1 MTSTSSSEETTM
13 SHATAATAAGT
24 TSQDG
29 RNSGGGGSR
38 GGSGGV
44 AGGVRRVLAARE
56 AGLAGVL
63 VLLIVFLAIKS
74 PYFLTT
80 GNLIVVGRQASL
92 SLIIAVGMTFVI
104 LAGGIDLSVG
114 STVALV
120 SILTGEF
127 MVTLGLPPVIAA
139 VLAVVCGAL
148 VGLVNGAIVAATA
161 IPPFVVTLG
170 MLAVARGLALGITQ
184 GETISGLPASFLIL
198 GQGSLAGIPVPV
210 WIAAA
215 VAVAAHVLL
224 ARTRFGRN
232 VYVIGS
238 NEQAAVLSGIRVR
251 RTKVAIFV
259 IAAGLAGLEAVIE
272 TARLSVGQPSAGNG
286 YELVAIGAVVIG
298 GASLFGGEGS
308 ILGTVLGTLLLALI
322 QNGLILLGISAYWQ
336 QVFSGVIIVA
346 AVALNMWRQR
356 RSRGR

>member
-1 MTSTSSSEETTM
+1 MSEQETTM
-13 SHATAATAAGT
+13 SNAPTAAPPTGTPADRARATSAGRLR
-24 TSQDG
+24 S
-29 RNSGGGGSR
+29 
-38 GGSGGV
+38 
-44 AGGVRRVLAARE
+44 VLAARE
-56 AGLAGVL
+56 AGLAAVL
-63 VLLIVFLAIKS
+63 ILLVIFLATRS

-92 SLIIAVGMTFVI
+92 ALLIAVGMTFVI

-127 MVTLGLPPVIAA
+127 MVNLSLNP
-139 VLAVVCGAL
+139 VLAAALALACGL
-148 VGLVNGAIVAATA
+148 GVGLVNGALVATTA

-184 GETISGLPASFLIL
+184 GQSISGLPPSFLIL
-198 GQGSLAGIPVPV
+198 GQGSLAGIPIPV

-215 VAVAAHVLL
+215 VAVIAHLVL

-232 VYVIGS
+232 VFFIGS

-251 RTKVAIFV
+251 RTKIAIFT

-346 AVALNMWRQR
+346 AVALNIWRQG

>member
-1 MTSTSSSEETTM
+1 MSEQETTTM
-13 SHATAATAAGT
+13 SNATTTSSTAAPAPQAPARRGAG
-24 TSQDG
+24 SHL
-29 RNSGGGGSR
+29 RS
-38 GGSGGV
+38 
-44 AGGVRRVLAARE
+44 VLAARE

-63 VLLIVFLAIKS
+63 VLLVLFLSWRS

-80 GNLIVVGRQASL
+80 GNFVVVGRQASL
-92 SLIIAVGMTFVI
+92 SLLIAVGMTFVI

-127 MVTLGLPPVIAA
+127 MVNLQLNPVLAA
-139 VLAVVCGAL
+139 VLALACGL
-148 VGLVNGAIVAATA
+148 VVGLVNGVLVATTA

-184 GETISGLPASFLIL
+184 GQSISGMPAGFLVL
-198 GQGSLAGIPVPV
+198 GQGSMAGIPIPV
-210 WIAAA
+210 WIAAV
-215 VAVAAHVLL
+215 VAVVAHLVL

-232 VYVIGS
+232 VFFVGS

-251 RTKVAIFV
+251 RTKIAIFT
-259 IAAGLAGLEAVIE
+259 IAAGLAALEAVIE

-308 ILGTVLGTLLLALI
+308 VLGTVLGTLLLALI
-322 QNGLILLGISAYWQ
+322 QDGLILLGISAYWQ

-346 AVALNMWRQR
+346 AVALNIWRQG
-356 RSRGR
+356 RGRGR

>member
-1 MTSTSSSEETTM
+1 MSDTPTTAVSGPTSRRASA
-13 SHATAATAAGT
+13 H
-24 TSQDG
+24 G
-29 RNSGGGGSR
+29 RLRSL
-38 GGSGGV
+38 V
-44 AGGVRRVLAARE
+44 AARE
-56 AGLAGVL
+56 AGLAGVI
-63 VLLIVFLAIKS
+63 VLLVMFLAWRS
-74 PYFLTT
+74 PYFLTG
-80 GNLIVVGRQASL
+80 GNLVVVGRQASL
-92 SLIIAVGMTFVI
+92 SLLIAIGMTFVI
-104 LAGGIDLSVG
+104 VAGGIDLSVG

-127 MVTLGLPPVIAA
+127 MVTLQFSPVIAA
-139 VLAVVCGAL
+139 LLALVCGL
-148 VGLVNGAIVAATA
+148 VVGLVNGVIVATTA

-184 GETISGLPASFLIL
+184 GSTISGLPAGFLIL
-198 GQGSLAGIPVPV
+198 GQGSVAGIPIPV
-210 WIAAA
+210 WIAAG
-215 VAVAAHVLL
+215 VAVVAHLVLS
-224 ARTRFGRN
+224 RTRFGRN
-232 VYVIGS
+232 VFFVGS

-251 RTKVAIFV
+251 RTKIVIFV

-272 TARLSVGQPSAGNG
+272 TARLSVGQPSAGTG

-336 QVFSGVIIVA
+336 QVFSGAIIVA

-356 RSRGR
+356 RGRAR

>member
-1 MTSTSSSEETTM
+1 MSDTSTSTASS
-13 SHATAATAAGT
+13 T
-24 TSQDG
+24 TSRRASAQG
-29 RNSGGGGSR
+29 R
-38 GGSGGV
+38 
-44 AGGVRRVLAARE
+44 VRSLVAARE
-56 AGLAGVL
+56 AGLAGVI
-63 VLLIVFLAIKS
+63 VLLVMFLALRS
-74 PYFLTT
+74 PYFLTG
-80 GNLIVVGRQASL
+80 GNLVVVGRQASL
-92 SLIIAVGMTFVI
+92 SLLIAIGMTFVI
-104 LAGGIDLSVG
+104 VAGGIDLSVG

-127 MVTLGLPPVIAA
+127 MVTLQFSPIIAA
-139 VLAVVCGAL
+139 VLALVCGL
-148 VGLVNGAIVAATA
+148 VVGLVNGVIVATTA

-184 GETISGLPASFLIL
+184 GSTISGLPADFLIL
-198 GQGSLAGIPVPV
+198 GQGFLAGIPIPV
-210 WIAAA
+210 WIAAG
-215 VAVAAHVLL
+215 VAVVAHLVLS
-224 ARTRFGRN
+224 RTRFGRN
-232 VYVIGS
+232 VFFVGS

-251 RTKVAIFV
+251 RTKIAIFV

-272 TARLSVGQPSAGNG
+272 TARLSVGQPSAGTG

-336 QVFSGVIIVA
+336 QVFSGAIIVA

-356 RSRGR
+356 RGRAR

>member
-1 MTSTSSSEETTM
+1 M
-13 SHATAATAAGT
+13 SNATAAAPAPQASRPGG
-24 TSQDG
+24 G
-29 RNSGGGGSR
+29 RSGGGA
-38 GGSGGV
+38 V
-44 AGGVRRVLAARE
+44 AGLRRLVAARE

-63 VLLIVFLAIKS
+63 VLLVLFLAWQS
-74 PYFLTT
+74 PFFLTS

-114 STVALV
+114 STVALT

-127 MVTLGLPPVIAA
+127 MVSLGLNPVVAA
-139 VLAVVCGAL
+139 IMALLCGIG
-148 VGLVNGAIVAATA
+148 VGLVNGVIVATTA

-184 GETISGLPASFLIL
+184 GQTISGLPPSFLIL
-198 GQGSLAGIPVPV
+198 GQGSLAGIPIPV
-210 WIAAA
+210 WIAAG
-215 VAVAAHVLL
+215 VAITAHLVL

-232 VYVIGS
+232 VYFIGS

-251 RTKVAIFV
+251 RTKIAIFA
-259 IAAGLAGLEAVIE
+259 IAAGLAALEAVIE

>member
-1 MTSTSSSEETTM
+1 MTDTLSTEVQKGEAEGPDRRSAM
-13 SHATAATAAGT
+13 
-24 TSQDG
+24 D
-29 RNSGGGGSR
+29 R
-38 GGSGGV
+38 
-44 AGGVRRVLAARE
+44 VRSVLAARE

-63 VLLIVFLAIKS
+63 ILVVLFLTWRS

-80 GNLIVVGRQASL
+80 DNLIVVARQASL

-120 SILTGEF
+120 SIMTGEF
-127 MVTLGLPPVIAA
+127 MVNLNLPTIVAA
-139 VLAVVCGAL
+139 LLAVACGVV
-148 VGLVNGAIVAATA
+148 VGLVNGLLVGLTS

-184 GETISGLPASFLIL
+184 GQTISGFPDGFLVL
-198 GQGSLAGIPVPV
+198 GQGSLAGIPIPV
-210 WIAAA
+210 WIAAG
-215 VAVAAHVLL
+215 VAVLAHLVL

-232 VYVIGS
+232 VFFIGS

-251 RTKVAIFV
+251 RTKIAIFA

-308 ILGTVLGTLLLALI
+308 ILGTVLGTCLLALI
-322 QNGLILLGISAYWQ
+322 QDGLILLGISAYWQ
-336 QVFSGVIIVA
+336 QVFSGVIIVG
-346 AVALNMWRQR
+346 AVALNIWRQK

>member
-1 MTSTSSSEETTM
+1 VSERARTPITDPTTEQETTM
-13 SHATAATAAGT
+13 STTTPAAPRAAST
-24 TSQDG
+24 RRSSPTD
-29 RNSGGGGSR
+29 R
-38 GGSGGV
+38 
-44 AGGVRRVLAARE
+44 VRSALAARE

-63 VLLIVFLAIKS
+63 VLLVVFLAWRS

-92 SLIIAVGMTFVI
+92 SLLIAVGMTFVI

-120 SILTGEF
+120 SIVTGEL
-127 MVTLGLPPVIAA
+127 MVNLGLNP
-139 VLAVVCGAL
+139 VLAVVLSVLSGVV
-148 VGLVNGAIVAATA
+148 VGLVNGVIVAVST

-184 GETISGLPASFLIL
+184 GQSISGFDPSFLIL
-198 GQGSLAGIPVPV
+198 GQGSMAGIPVPV
-210 WIAAA
+210 WIAAV
-215 VAVAAHVLL
+215 VAVVAHLVLT
-224 ARTRFGRN
+224 RSRFGRN
-232 VYVIGS
+232 VFFIGS

-251 RTKVAIFV
+251 RTKIAIFA

-308 ILGTVLGTLLLALI
+308 ILGTVLGTVLLALI

-336 QVFSGVIIVA
+336 QVFSGTIIVA
-346 AVALNMWRQR
+346 AVALNIWRQQ
-356 RSRGR
+356 RGRGR

>member
-1 MTSTSSSEETTM
+1 MSDRTATTPTAPTGSSGQPPRPTPGP
-13 SHATAATAAGT
+13 AAG
-24 TSQDG
+24 
-29 RNSGGGGSR
+29 REGGGS
-38 GGSGGV
+38 S
-44 AGGVRRVLAARE
+44 AGDGLRRVVAARE
-56 AGLAGVL
+56 GGLAGVL
-63 VLLIVFLAIKS
+63 ILLVIFLAWRS
-74 PYFLTT
+74 PYFLTI
-80 GNLIVVGRQASL
+80 GNLVVVGRQAAL
-92 SLIIAVGMTFVI
+92 SLLIAIGMTIVI

-120 SILTGEF
+120 SVVTGELL
-127 MVTLGLPPVIAA
+127 VTLQLNPVLGVVLA
-139 VLAVVCGAL
+139 VLAGVAI
-148 VGLVNGAIVAATA
+148 GLVNGVIVAMSS

-184 GETISGLPASFLIL
+184 GQTLSGFDPAFLVL
-198 GQGSLAGIPVPV
+198 GQGSLAGVPIPV

-215 VAVAAHVLL
+215 LAVAAHVLL
-224 ARTRFGRN
+224 TRTRFGRN
-232 VYVIGS
+232 VFFIGS

-251 RTKVAIFV
+251 RTKIAIFA

-298 GASLFGGEGS
+298 GTSLFGGEGS

-336 QVFSGVIIVA
+336 QVFSGTIIVA
-346 AVALNMWRQR
+346 AVALNIWRQK
-356 RSRGR
+356 SGQHS

>member
-1 MTSTSSSEETTM
+1 MTNETIAPAIPQPPMAPPSRRLTP
-13 SHATAATAAGT
+13 AARTKKL
-24 TSQDG
+24 
-29 RNSGGGGSR
+29 
-38 GGSGGV
+38 
-44 AGGVRRVLAARE
+44 LAARE

-63 VLLIVFLAIKS
+63 ILVIIFLAWRS
-74 PYFLTT
+74 PFFFTT
-80 GNLIVVGRQASL
+80 DNLIVVARQASL

-104 LAGGIDLSVG
+104 LTGGIDLSVG

-127 MVTLGLPPVIAA
+127 MVKMQLPV
-139 VLAVVCGAL
+139 VLAALLALFCGLL
-148 VGLVNGAIVAATA
+148 VGLVNGVLVGATQ

-184 GETISGLPASFLIL
+184 GQSISGMPASFLVL
-198 GQGSLAGIPVPV
+198 GQGSALGIPIPV

-215 VAVAAHVLL
+215 TAVLAHLVLS
-224 ARTRFGRN
+224 RTRFGRN
-232 VYVIGS
+232 VYFIGS

-251 RTKVAIFV
+251 RTKIAIFV
-259 IAAGLAGLEAVIE
+259 IAAGLAALEAIIE
-272 TARLSVGQPSAGNG
+272 TSRLSVGQPAAGGG

-308 ILGTVLGTLLLALI
+308 ILGTVLGTCLLALI

-346 AVALNMWRQR
+346 AVGLNIWRQR
-356 RSRGR
+356 RGGG